1 MTSPAAFFK
10 GATLDI
16 VLSASPALLAEA
28 PPATTLAGL
37 ADEQLV
43 RDTDRWVERLLASK
57 RRPALYFDE
66 RVSFHL
72 VLSLPTSPSSTS
84 TSTSPLSRAQAATL
98 LRQSLPQPHLGLSA
112 DLSFVEGAPNT
123 FPTGLPPLPT
133 RTSSLTG
140 SLAAKVPLTPAPFP
154 ALTAGED
161 YAGQAKE
168 IPSIVGGGTAGGG
181 VQVANVKFDES
192 SGRAWVAQRPAGG
205 WVGVWE
211 FCADVA
217 FVRTHLAD
225 PRLSL
230 TVTVSLRDDPRL
242 ALLLEKAK
250 SGIVGDNSMDGLG
263 GAAASED
270 DDYMA
275 DSYDDV
281 NLLSAL
287 APISSTPLHLPF
299 SRLPP
304 TFLPPMP
311 PPTLPVPRPSRSF
324 SVSHTR
330 TLSSSS
336 AGGASAF
343 SNDASLLHPSL
354 RRSIRRVLPIR
365 SPIRLEM
372 RTFPCPV
379 GALGLAEGGRVWERD
394 EEDGVVL
401 AVELSAPR
409 GAPAGEGFEVEGLE
423 VSVEGAAGV
432 GQPTRSNQQHDLE
445 VREIRSGSLAPKG
458 DTVSKDWP
466 ILISGS
472 NAQQNFL
479 YAIARVP
486 SAASSASPTNIL
498 SDLGREDSSSVGTV
512 PIAVASSPTQRF
524 TARFGAED
532 GAASALVGGVGQG
545 ERRGSLVPAATAA
558 NDTATRQARAWLR
571 NVTVVVKGRPIVS
584 GRAVADD
591 GYAVPDAVEVNV
603 GNGATTDDDGESPTP
618 AFRSRW
624 HCTLDIS
631 SFAQRS
637 PPRPAIFQ
645 QPLAPPVRLTSIA
658 APVLPSA
665 ALPAKPVSFPLRPA
679 STAANVE
686 FESVAGSKR
695 HTMSSLASLSLRSPV
710 MTRKGSLGFPPPP
723 VPPHPPVSSR
733 TSTDR
738 PLSTRALPP
747 TPFSPP
753 APSTSAS
760 ASTGPKRFFSLPHAG
775 HSATDVSNSSTS
787 ALASILPSIT
797 PTRTETPPPMSA
809 PNGKRSSLP
818 VPHMGGLLERPKSAQ
833 RASWVSNLVSGRDSA
848 TPSQYGAPSRTGSVG
863 HGETSWERRSSLATP
878 VPAEHAA
885 PPPPASLGLGL
896 EAVDVPRAEP
906 EQSMAMGKVL
916 VSVSLVPLRQAKSRR
931 PAAFAGDATGASSIG
946 RTNENL
952 PPPTL
957 PGLAPPSPDPN
968 ASPGSGTPHHAAF
981 SFPPASPDPSSS
993 PSGSPATPASPVT
1006 AFSPAPSAAA
1016 ARALAERTNLATSR
1030 MPRVNLL
1037 DVLLVEVFVFN
1048 QSDQVKRFT
1057 VGVPPE
1063 HMHGDATAREGKE
1076 VAPAGPTG
1084 AVKGRKSASL
1094 LAEQD
1099 AKVARLV
1106 PLENDVRIGPL
1117 APNSC
1122 ASVGIRFLA
1131 IRPGSHVVEQL
1142 RLVDLSDG
1150 SETRLSRP
1158 LWVVVE

>member
-1 MTSPAAFFK
+1 MTSPAALFN

-16 VLSASPALLAEA
+16 VLSASPALLADA
-28 PPATTLAGL
+28 PPATTIAGL

-72 VLSLPTSPSSTS
+72 VLSLPTS
-84 TSTSPLSRAQAATL
+84 STSPLSRAQAATL
-98 LRQSLPQPHLGLSA
+98 LLHSLPQPHLGLSA
-112 DLSFVEGAPNT
+112 DLSYVEGSPSS
-123 FPTGLPPLPT
+123 FSTGPPPLPT

-154 ALTAGED
+154 ALAAGED
-161 YAGQAKE
+161 YASGQAKE
-168 IPSIVGGGTAGGG
+168 VPSIVGGGTAGGG
-181 VQVANVKFDES
+181 VQVANVTFDES
-192 SGRAWVAQRPAGG
+192 RGRAWVAQGPSGG
-205 WVGVWE
+205 WIGVWE
-211 FCADVA
+211 FSADVA
-217 FVRTHLAD
+217 FVRTQFAD

-242 ALLLEKAK
+242 AVLLERAQ
-250 SGIVGDNSMDGLG
+250 SGTVGEDLTNGMDGM
-263 GAAASED
+263 AEEED

-287 APISSTPLHLPF
+287 SPIASTPLHLPF

-311 PPTLPVPRPSRSF
+311 PPSLPVPRPSRSF

-336 AGGASAF
+336 AGGAS
-343 SNDASLLHPSL
+343 SNDVSLLHPCL
-354 RRSIRRVLPIR
+354 GRSIRRILPIR

-409 GAPAGEGFEVEGLE
+409 GAPGREGFEVEGLE

-432 GQPTRSNQQHDLE
+432 GQPTRTNQQHDLE
-445 VREIRSGSLAPKG
+445 VREIRLGSVAPTSDTAPKE
-458 DTVSKDWP
+458 WP

-498 SDLGREDSSSVGTV
+498 SDLGRDESSNVGTV

-584 GRAVADD
+584 GRTAADD
-591 GYAVPDAVEVNV
+591 GYAVPDAVEAIG
-603 GNGATTDDDGESPTP
+603 GNGATTDDDVESPTP
-618 AFRSRW
+618 AFHSRW

-631 SFAQRS
+631 SFARRS

-645 QPLAPPVRLTSIA
+645 QPLAPPVRPTSIA

-695 HTMSSLASLSLRSPV
+695 HTMSSLASLSLKSPV
-710 MTRKGSLGFPPPP
+710 MTRKGSLGSPPPP
-723 VPPHPPVSSR
+723 VPPHPPAPSR

-738 PLSTRALPP
+738 PVSTRALPP

-775 HSATDVSNSSTS
+775 HSATDVSNHSTS

-809 PNGKRSSLP
+809 PTGKRSSLP

-848 TPSQYGAPSRTGSVG
+848 TPSHSGAPSRTGSVN
-863 HGETSWERRSSLATP
+863 HGETSWERRSSIATP

-906 EQSMAMGKVL
+906 EQTKPMGKVL

-931 PAAFAGDATGASSIG
+931 PAAFAGDASGASSIG

-1006 AFSPAPSAAA
+1006 AFSSAPSAAA
-1016 ARALAERTNLATSR
+1016 ARALAEHTNLATSR
-1030 MPRVNLL
+1030 MPRINLL
-1037 DVLLVEVFVFN
+1037 DVFLVEIFVFN

-1076 VAPAGPTG
+1076 VAPAGPAGT
-1084 AVKGRKSASL
+1084 VKGRKSASL